1 MRYAL
6 RWWYIS
12 KLLDYG
18 DLRKRDSS
26 QVVWVSSDLFF
37 CTQGSRES
45 YFVVGRDY

>member
-18 DLRKRDSS
+18 DLRKTDNMHGDSE
-26 QVVWVSSDLFF
+26 LYRL
-37 CTQGSRES
+37 RE
-45 YFVVGRDY
+45 YR